1 MKLSV
6 LLHLREVRTRTLC
19 SSFISTET
27 VLPPN
32 NVSAT
37 TLSSTVILVE
47 WEGFTQCRLVNGRIV
62 GYRVQFT
69 KPTDDSTPSVELEGT
84 WNNASS
90 CTLTGLTPSTNY
102 TIAVAAVNEEGIVAP
117 YSDPVIVET
126 ESAGEQSVV

>member
-1 MKLSV
+1 M
-6 LLHLREVRTRTLC
+6 
-19 SSFISTET
+19 
-27 VLPPN
+27 PPN

-62 GYRVQFT
+62 VYRVQFT
-69 KPTDDSTPSVELEGT
+69 KPTDDSTPSIEQEGT

-102 TIAVAAVNEEGIVAP
+102 TIAVAAVNEEGTVGL